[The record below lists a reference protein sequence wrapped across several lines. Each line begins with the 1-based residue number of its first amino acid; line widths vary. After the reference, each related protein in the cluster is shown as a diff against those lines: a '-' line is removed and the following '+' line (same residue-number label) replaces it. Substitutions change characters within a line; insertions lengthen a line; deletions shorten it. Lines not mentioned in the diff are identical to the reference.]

1 MKYIAYYD
9 IKKYASENRKYVLA
23 AVNKMQYICN
33 ALHSVGENVDII
45 SVSGTKNKKF
55 CRGRVDKLDF
65 GSLKCF
71 PSFPNLNALFRR
83 IDSIF
88 IRICLFGYLLKNAKK
103 NENVIVYHGV
113 DYGNAI
119 AWAKKIKGFKLIL
132 EVEEIYQDVNSLGK
146 RKNKREYRDFEIA
159 DKYIFPTELLNKKL
173 NYKNKPYC
181 IIHGTYQVEPD
192 RGESFNDGKIHVV
205 YAGTFDSR
213 KGGGAAAAA
222 AAEWLPENYHVH
234 ILGFGSEK
242 DKAAIIKIIEDVNK
256 TSKAEVTFGGT
267 LSGEEYIRFIQKCH
281 IGLSTQNPNA
291 AFNSTSYP
299 SKILSYMSNGL
310 RVVSINIPAIKDSAV
325 GNDLYYYENQTP
337 EEIAKAIMSVDLND
351 NYDGRKIIEKLDEK
365 FKRDIER
372 LIKE

>member
-119 AWAKKIKGFKLIL
+119 AWAKKIKGFKVIL
-132 EVEEIYQDVNSLGK
+132 EVEEIYQNVKSLGT

-173 NYKNKPYC
+173 NHKNKPYC
-181 IIHGTYQVEPD
+181 VIHGTYQVEPD

-205 YAGTFDSR
+205 YAGTFDKT
-213 KGGGAAAAA
+213 KGGALAAIEAVQF
-222 AAEWLPENYHVH
+222 LNENYHLH
-234 ILGFGSEK
+234 MLGFGSEK
-242 DKAAIIKIIEDVNK
+242 DKKEVKNKKEEIKKK
-256 TSKAEVTFGGT
+256 TNARVTFDG
-267 LSGEEYIRFIQKCH
+267 LLAGEEYIRFIQKCH
-281 IGLSTQNPNA
+281 IGLSTQNPKGN
-291 AFNSTSYP
+291 FNNTSYP
-299 SKILSYMSNGL
+299 SKILSYMANGL
-310 RVVSINIPAIKDSAV
+310 RVVSVKIPVVETSAV
-325 GNDLYYYENQTP
+325 GNYLYYYENQTP
-337 EEIAKAIMSVDLND
+337 EEIAKAIMSIDLND
-351 NYDGRKIIEKLDEK
+351 SYDGRKIIEKLDEK